1 MADTKGTLVTGVIG
15 EDVHI
20 MGIRIV
26 EHALRA
32 RGIQDCLPGGSGV
45 SGTIYRGCHRDKC

>member
-1 MADTKGTLVTGVIG
+1 MNDTADSKGTVVTGVIG

-20 MGIRIV
+20 IGIRIV

-32 RGIQDCLPGGSGV
+32 RGIQDCLPLGPRYLRSN
-45 SGTIYRGCHRDKC
+45 S